1 MSVSRRVTL
10 GWIAAASSTTA
21 LLGCDS
27 QAPKA
32 PKVGRWEDVAL
43 QPLTAPG
50 YGQDPNL
57 VDPMVPWPLTLNPSQ
72 RETLRIAADLMLPED
87 APLTDIERRE
97 LIYLARA
104 GTRAALED
112 LD

>member
-57 VDPMVPWPLTLNPSQ
+57 VDPMARRRTRGARPLV
-72 RETLRIAADLMLPED
+72 RIAVSGLQS
-87 APLTDIERRE
+87 
-97 LIYLARA
+97 
-104 GTRAALED
+104 TRASRAFW
-112 LD
+112 